1 MISAKAY
8 ETMRKK
14 YGGVSSWEIWEP
26 EGDRAKSGVGDLSIF
41 NPVDL
46 SVLNTGYVFVGLNVA
61 GEETVDRSI
70 PDWSN
75 FHSEYRTHQDIIG
88 LYLDGNRNITSEMIY
103 LEYLD
108 LKNGGADKILDQNKI
123 NNRRRSRICIPTKK
137 GLKP

>member
-8 ETMRKK
+8 ETVRKK
-14 YGGVSSWEIWEP
+14 YGGVSSWVIWET

-61 GEETVDRSI
+61 GDGTVDRSI

-88 LYLDGNRNITSEMIY
+88 LYLDGNRNITSEMIHW
-103 LEYLD
+103 EYLD
-108 LKNGGADKILDQNKI
+108 LKNEL
-123 NNRRRSRICIPTKK
+123 
-137 GLKP
+137 